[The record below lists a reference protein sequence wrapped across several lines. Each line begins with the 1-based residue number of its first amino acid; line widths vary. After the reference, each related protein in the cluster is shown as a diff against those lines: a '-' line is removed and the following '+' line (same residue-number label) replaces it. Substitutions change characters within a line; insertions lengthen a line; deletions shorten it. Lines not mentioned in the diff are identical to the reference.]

1 MMQAS
6 VQCLG
11 QFGRLLEIG
20 KFDMANR
27 SSLPMHNMLKG
38 VSYEGIV
45 LDQLWSAPS
54 MAQQVLLLPGHTW
67 PA

>member
-1 MMQAS
+1 ME
-6 VQCLG
+6 CLS

-20 KFDMANR
+20 KYDMANR

-45 LDQLWSAPS
+45 LDQLWKASGTTK
-54 MAQQVLLLPGHTW
+54 QVPVLELP
-67 PA
+67 